1 MQVEID
7 VTNDECQ
14 VSQQDAQETVNH
26 DDVPPDNNQVTQ
38 DESSENETSLRRS
51 NRERRKPKYYGV
63 WINSTQTTEQYRE
76 PTTFEE
82 ASTSPEKDQWIE
94 AMEKEMTSLKTN
106 DVYDLVEL
114 PKGRKPVGS
123 KWVYK
128 RKLRADGSV
137 ERFKS
142 RLVAQGFSQ
151 KGGQDYDETFS
162 PVVRFESIR
171 SIIAIAIQNDMML
184 HQMDVTSAF
193 LNGDLQ
199 EEVYMRQ
206 TRRIPS

>member
-1 MQVEID
+1 
-7 VTNDECQ
+7 
-14 VSQQDAQETVNH
+14 
-26 DDVPPDNNQVTQ
+26 
-38 DESSENETSLRRS
+38 
-51 NRERRKPKYYGV
+51 
-63 WINSTQTTEQYRE
+63 
-76 PTTFEE
+76 
-82 ASTSPEKDQWIE
+82 
-94 AMEKEMTSLKTN
+94 MEKEMTSLKTN

-137 ERFKS
+137 ERFQS

-151 KGGQDYDETFS
+151 KAGQDYDETFS
-162 PVVRFESIR
+162 PVVKFESIQ

-184 HQMDVTSAF
+184 HQMDVTSVF
-193 LNGDLQ
+193 FNGDFTRRSIYQ
-199 EEVYMRQ
+199 S